1 MRCTARSCKNEAE
14 EPFRRCPACREAARA
29 ARRATRQKDPEK
41 ARRKGRECAARRRER
56 PSPAALAHAERNR
69 AARYAATSAWAARNP
84 EKKARTGRLAA
95 LIHAGRIVKPD
106 VCEDCRLPKRPL
118 VAWGVEKDG
127 QGGLAVHG
135 WTCWRCRNERLR
147 QLVRNN
153 HRQPLQEARFVAA
166 QFEVVGPPE
175 PVSEVPVAPGV
186 AAHVHQE
193 VGGPTPHL

>member
-95 LIHAGRIVKPD
+95 LIHAGRIVKPAA
-106 VCEDCRLPKRPL
+106 CEDCRLPKKPL
-118 VAWGVEKDG
+118 VAWGVEKDAEG
-127 QGGLAVHG
+127 KLSVQG

-147 QLVRNN
+147 QSAASPVLAGERGEDVELL
-153 HRQPLQEARFVAA
+153 HAEADAVISDQGEELLAR
-166 QFEVVGPPE
+166 PD
-175 PVSEVPVAPGV
+175 
-186 AAHVHQE
+186 
-193 VGGPTPHL
+193 